1 MRGSCK
7 RIWRSIADEETKEDY
22 VLKLLYAYASFG
34 LNNPYYYEEAELY
47 FMEGFENLYY
57 KCMNYKDFDNK
68 LNQFEQILSKEVK
81 FENSKEFIK
90 RAKHRI
96 MLRIN
101 TKYVEKINNSLKD
114 L

>member
-1 MRGSCK
+1 
-7 RIWRSIADEETKEDY
+7 
-22 VLKLLYAYASFG
+22 
-34 LNNPYYYEEAELY
+34 
-47 FMEGFENLYY
+47 
-57 KCMNYKDFDNK
+57 MNYKDFDNK

-90 RAKHRI
+90 RAKHRL